1 MCWYFSI
8 QSNDSVERDDFDSS
22 LWAIPHNILCPNSDL
37 TLTNRSFIMIKFP
50 PQLKSLFRLKSS
62 TVTARIVLCEQT
74 RGGVE
79 SNEFRIDFYR
89 IFRII
94 FHLSN
99 QSNHKFSNRIER
111 ISNESSI
118 WKIWLH
124 PIVGVESNRTNF
136 ELIFIEFFEYFLP
149 FRINR
154 IANFRIESN
163 KFRTNSNLTPPLN
176 SILQKFPNSLCY
188 KFKISCLVK
197 IRTIICFLWYLCLGC
212 FIRMVNNMK
221 TNSITRVWV

>member
-1 MCWYFSI
+1 
-8 QSNDSVERDDFDSS
+8 
-22 LWAIPHNILCPNSDL
+22 
-37 TLTNRSFIMIKFP
+37 MIKYI
-50 PQLKSLFRLKSS
+50 LLLRY
-62 TVTARIVLCEQT
+62 VW
-74 RGGVE
+74 GGVE
-79 SNEFRIDFYR
+79 SNEYRIDFYR

-163 KFRTNSNLTPPLN
+163 EFRTNSNLTPPLPQVPIFPFWLRLC
-176 SILQKFPNSLCY
+176 SFYALLTYKKKGRKILATVGKMLE
-188 KFKISCLVK
+188 L
-197 IRTIICFLWYLCLGC
+197 
-212 FIRMVNNMK
+212 
-221 TNSITRVWV
+221 